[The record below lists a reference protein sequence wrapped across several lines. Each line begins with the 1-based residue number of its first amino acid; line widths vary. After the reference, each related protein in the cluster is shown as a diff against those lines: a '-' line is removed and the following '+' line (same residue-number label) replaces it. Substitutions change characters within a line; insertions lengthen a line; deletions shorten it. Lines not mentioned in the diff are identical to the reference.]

1 MSTHEKIF
9 LLLWAIL
16 GLLVSAIPDKPETPG
31 ESDPFTVQNS
41 HW

>member
-1 MSTHEKIF
+1 MPTHEKVI
-9 LLLWAIL
+9 LVLWAIL
-16 GLLVSAIPDKPETPG
+16 GLLAASIPDKPETPG